1 MSQSLSKPMSQ
12 LTSRAFWIATLERM
26 IRTFAQVLVA
36 TLGLESV
43 GVISANWG
51 DGLSLAAGAAVAAL
65 LTAVAASGVGGAGP
79 GITEH
84 PDAAAAA
91 AAARAKPVGPA
102 EPAG

>member
-1 MSQSLSKPMSQ
+1 MSQTFSPSLSQ
-12 LTSRAFWIATLERM
+12 LTSRGFWIATLERM

-43 GVISANWG
+43 GVVNANWG
-51 DGLSLAAGAAVAAL
+51 DGLSLAAGAAVATL
-65 LTAVAASGVGGAGP
+65 LTAVATSGVGGAGP

-91 AAARAKPVGPA
+91 AARAKPVGPA
-102 EPAG
+102 EPTG